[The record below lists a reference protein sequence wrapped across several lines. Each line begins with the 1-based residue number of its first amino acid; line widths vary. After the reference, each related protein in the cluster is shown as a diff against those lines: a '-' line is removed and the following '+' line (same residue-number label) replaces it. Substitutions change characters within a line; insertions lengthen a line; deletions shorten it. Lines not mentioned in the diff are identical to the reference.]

1 MNPYYFEMQALTWR
15 AQPPIQQDAILIGN
29 KVIQHDG
36 LISKRYVY
44 PADEYWCAAVSDG
57 VNSSPKAEQASKQV
71 LNSVLAQAQ
80 AKQRVSLQQIQ
91 DDLSNTLAANPKT
104 YSTSATLALVSHTSP
119 QGFIQ
124 IQHVGDS
131 RVYLFSGHQ
140 HKWYALTKDHNF
152 LNEMAEN
159 GEIQIIVGQEYAS
172 FYYMLNYCFCADSQ
186 HEIPE
191 FSPQEEYLTD
201 EDALLIRNECMDI
214 WASAIITYIH
224 AYDPEVVI
232 LGGGILKSQEVIIPY
247 ISKRVDE
254 LAWCPSGKVPVVPGI
269 LGDDAALFGL
279 EYFMVKQQ
287 QNERICI

>member
-1 MNPYYFEMQALTWR
+1 MNPYYFEMQGLTWR

-57 VNSSPKAEQASKQV
+57 VSSSPKAEQASKQV

-152 LNEMAEN
+152 FNEMAEN

-201 EDALLIRNECMDI
+201 EDALLICSDGVHDILECDTWQPLLAETSLKTWLMEMKN
-214 WASAIITYIH
+214 ALYQHH
-224 AYDPEVVI
+224 AYDNVSMI
-232 LGGGILKSQEVIIPY
+232 LIRLV
-247 ISKRVDE
+247 
-254 LAWCPSGKVPVVPGI
+254 
-269 LGDDAALFGL
+269 
-279 EYFMVKQQ
+279 QQ
-287 QNERICI
+287 GE

>member
-1 MNPYYFEMQALTWR
+1 MQD
-15 AQPPIQQDAILIGN
+15 QQLLEQIKTFSQDIGY
-29 KVIQHDG
+29 
-36 LISKRYVY
+36 ISI
-44 PADEYWCAAVSDG
+44 
-57 VNSSPKAEQASKQV
+57 SSVQRKFMLSYTHAEQLV
-71 LNSVLAQAQ
+71 
-80 AKQRVSLQQIQ
+80 
-91 DDLSNTLAANPKT
+91 DTLI
-104 YSTSATLALVSHTSP
+104 P

-201 EDALLIRNECMDI
+201 EDALLICSDGVHDILECDTWQPLLAETSLKTWLMEMKN
-214 WASAIITYIH
+214 ALYQHH
-224 AYDPEVVI
+224 AYDNVSMI
-232 LGGGILKSQEVIIPY
+232 LIRLV
-247 ISKRVDE
+247 
-254 LAWCPSGKVPVVPGI
+254 
-269 LGDDAALFGL
+269 
-279 EYFMVKQQ
+279 QQ
-287 QNERICI
+287 GE